1 VPLVYKVHP
10 FQSIYGGVLPARILI
25 ADDNELVRQQVR
37 SLLGRHPDWEVCG
50 EAVDGRDA
58 IDKARDLSPD
68 LIVLDFAMP
77 VMNGLQ
83 SAAEIVRA
91 IPHIPILLFSM
102 FLSNQLIELA
112 RDVGVRGAVS
122 KADVIRDLVQGVEAL
137 LRNETFFP
145 QLVND

>member
-1 VPLVYKVHP
+1 
-10 FQSIYGGVLPARILI
+10 VLPARILI

-37 SLLGRHPDWEVCG
+37 NLLRRHPDWEVCG

-58 IDKARDLSPD
+58 LEKARHLNPD
-68 LIVLDFAMP
+68 LVVLDFAMP

-83 SAAEIVRA
+83 SAAEIVRT
-91 IPHIPILLFSM
+91 IPRIPILLFSM

-112 RDVGVRGAVS
+112 RGVGVRGAVS

-145 QLVND
+145 RLVND

>member
-1 VPLVYKVHP
+1 
-10 FQSIYGGVLPARILI
+10 VLSARILI

-37 SLLGRHPDWEVCG
+37 NLLRRHPDWEVCG
-50 EAVDGRDA
+50 EAVDGGDA
-58 IDKARDLSPD
+58 VEKARRLNPD
-68 LIVLDFAMP
+68 LVVLDFAMP

-83 SAAEIVRA
+83 SAAEIART

-112 RDVGVRGAVS
+112 RGVGVRGAVS